1 MADDND
7 EIIEHIRSH
16 FDDSNQDLKT
26 VVDTEVCKR
35 LRLGRQRYGHGV
47 RVNADVSQWT
57 ENKKD
62 DWLSMAYE
70 EFYDGM
76 IYLSAEY
83 LRLKRSSTQRKDRMD
98 NIDIAMKSLISGI
111 DALRESIAL

>member
-1 MADDND
+1 MTDDND
-7 EIIEHIRSH
+7 KIIEHIRSY

-26 VVDTEVCKR
+26 VVDKEVCKR
-35 LRLGRQRYGHGV
+35 LELGRERYGHGV

-57 ENKKD
+57 ENKTD

-83 LRLKRSSTQRKDRMD
+83 LRLKRSATRRNERMV
-98 NIDIAMKSLISGI
+98 NIDIAMKSLLSGI
-111 DALRESIAL
+111 DALRGSIAL